1 MPPLQGKKSL
11 HAVVPARTFAAENRM
26 RATGIF
32 SRMRLLNLKTLRELD
47 IAGLSA
53 SGANLQLLK

>member
-1 MPPLQGKKSL
+1 MPQLQGKKSL
-11 HAVVPARTFAAENRM
+11 HAVVPARTLAAENRM
-26 RATGIF
+26 SATGIF